1 MPNKSVQS
9 EGDTMSAQQRLVE
22 ILQHKIQHDQLV
34 LPTLP
39 DVALKVRQRS
49 SEPDISLLDMAD
61 VIAQDPALAARMIKV
76 ANSAFMGRS
85 IKVNTL
91 NQAVTR
97 IGLSQIRNIAIA
109 MALEQVFISKHKQV
123 QQQLDM
129 LWQNSIE
136 VASIAASC
144 LSYYNS
150 NVTRSGLNKDVLT
163 LMALVHNIGALP
175 IVAEAERQQELLG
188 EPRFLLHLATS
199 LSSEVSVRILFAW
212 GFSEPFHKV
221 ASNWQQL
228 EPDNPGP
235 DYTDFIRLAII
246 ARDGYSDKE
255 VQQRLL
261 QYYLTMQMVP
271 QQNFMQ
277 HPDIQAVYQD
287 VRTIF
292 K

>member
-1 MPNKSVQS
+1 
-9 EGDTMSAQQRLVE
+9 MSSQQRLVQL
-22 ILQHKIQHDQLV
+22 LQYKIQHDQLL

-39 DVALKVRQRS
+39 DIALKVRQRS
-49 SEPDISLLDMAD
+49 AEPDISLLDMAD

-109 MALEQVFISKHKQV
+109 MALEQVFISQHKQV
-123 QQQLDM
+123 QQQLDL
-129 LWQNSIE
+129 LWKSSVE

-150 NVTRSGLNKDVLT
+150 KVERSGLNKDVLT

-175 IVAEAERQQELLG
+175 IVAEAEREQELLG
-188 EPRFLLHLATS
+188 DPRFLLGLANK
-199 LSSEVSVRILFAW
+199 LAADVSVRIMYAW
-212 GFSEPFHKV
+212 GFDESFQQV
-221 ASNWQQL
+221 ALNWRKLQP
-228 EPDNPGP
+228 EKPAPN
-235 DYTDFIRLAII
+235 YTDFIRLAVI
-246 ARDGYSDKE
+246 ARDGYSDKDL
-255 VQQRLL
+255 QQRLL
-261 QYYLTMQMVP
+261 QYYMTLQLVP
-271 QQNFMQ
+271 EQHFMQ

-287 VRTIF
+287 VRTMF
-292 K
+292 S

>member
-1 MPNKSVQS
+1 
-9 EGDTMSAQQRLVE
+9 MSTQQRLVQL
-22 ILQHKIQHDQLV
+22 LQHKIQHDKLL

-49 SEPDISLLDMAD
+49 AEPDISLLDMAD

-123 QQQLDM
+123 QQQLDL
-129 LWQNSIE
+129 LWQSSVEI
-136 VASIAASC
+136 ASIAASC
-144 LSYYNS
+144 LNYYNS
-150 NVTRSGLNKDVLT
+150 RGQKTGLNKDVLT

-175 IVAEAERQQELLG
+175 IIAEAEREQELLG
-188 EPRFLLHLATS
+188 DPRFLLGLANK
-199 LSSEVSVRILFAW
+199 LGADVSVRIMYAW
-212 GFSEPFHKV
+212 GFDESFQQV
-221 ASNWQQL
+221 ALNWQKLQ
-228 EPDNPGP
+228 PDKPGP
-235 DYTDFIRLAII
+235 GYTDFIRLAII
-246 ARDGYSDKE
+246 ARDGYSDKDR
-255 VQQRLL
+255 QQRLL
-261 QYYLTMQMVP
+261 DYYMTLQLVP
-271 QQNFMQ
+271 QQHFMQ
-277 HPDIQAVYQD
+277 HPDIQSVYQD

-292 K
+292 G